1 MAQSN
6 LPPCQGEERLWTDCF
21 GTTTLGGGLAYVGFL
36 FDGVNATTPLPLE
49 TLAGQKYCPLLRD
62 TRGGVASRSDT
73 VVPAQIQ
80 NKENWGYKKC
90 LQIFWGAISCNP
102 AYLKVTG

>member
-21 GTTTLGGGLAYVGFL
+21 GTTTLGGGLTYVGFL

-49 TLAGQKYCPLLRD
+49 TLAGQKYCP
-62 TRGGVASRSDT
+62 
-73 VVPAQIQ
+73 
-80 NKENWGYKKC
+80 Y
-90 LQIFWGAISCNP
+90 
-102 AYLKVTG
+102 